1 MAKLT
6 LDLDRR
12 AYAQLEELAG
22 FEGESL
28 EETVLLALRYHW
40 DHYQVFKAE
49 CEEGERA
56 ARENPRPARTFEE
69 DEIPF

>member
-1 MAKLT
+1 MPRLT

-12 AYAQLEELAG
+12 AYARLEELAG

-28 EETVLLALRYHW
+28 EETVRLALRYHW
-40 DHYQVFKAE
+40 NHYQAFKAE

-56 ARENPRPARTFEE
+56 ARETPRPARAFEE